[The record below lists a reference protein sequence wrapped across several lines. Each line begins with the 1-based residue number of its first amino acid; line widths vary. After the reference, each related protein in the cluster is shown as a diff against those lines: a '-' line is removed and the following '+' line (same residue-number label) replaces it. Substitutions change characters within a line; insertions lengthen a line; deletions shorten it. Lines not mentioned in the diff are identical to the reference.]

1 MTLCRNWVI
10 AITTGIMLLLGFAG
24 QAAAVP
30 QPQVDAINSLWDR
43 YDLPVAAHD
52 MNRAWVWG
60 NRFPVLYT
68 WTYEPYA
75 GASTADIGSHIE
87 LYGQRL
93 ITYSDKG
100 RMETSDQTITNAA
113 PWNVTSGL
121 LVEELMT
128 GKLQLGDDDFQQ
140 RLPADIPVAGDPDST
155 VTPTYA
161 TLATLRSRAPLLNG
175 APITQTV
182 APDGSIAENSSEMD
196 DAVTATDVGSPTQ
209 HTIAS
214 VFWAYLNSSGPV
226 MVGVDCIGVNDTDC
240 RPVYQN
246 EKLFLNPFY
255 ITGYPLTE
263 AYWTKAKVAGTV
275 KDVLLQCFER
285 RCLTYTPD
293 NPDGW
298 KVEFG
303 NVGQHYYAWRYG
315 TRPWE

>member
-1 MTLCRNWVI
+1 MTRCRNGVTTLTL
-10 AITTGIMLLLGFAG
+10 AIGLLMGCAG
-24 QAAAVP
+24 QVAAVP
-30 QPQVDAINSLWDR
+30 QPQVEAINSLWNR
-43 YDLPVAAHD
+43 SDLPVAAHD
-52 MNRAWVWG
+52 VNRAWVWG
-60 NRFPVLYT
+60 NEFPVSYS
-68 WTYEPYA
+68 WMYEPYE
-75 GASTADIGSHIE
+75 GASTADIGRHIE
-87 LYGQRL
+87 LTGQRL
-93 ITYSDKG
+93 IVYADKG
-100 RMETSDQTITNAA
+100 RMETSDQTITNAV

-128 GKLQLGDDDFQQ
+128 GKLQLGDTTFQQ
-140 RLPADIPVAGDPDST
+140 RQPAAIPVAGDPDST

-161 TLATLRSRAPLLNG
+161 TLATLRSQAPLLNG
-175 APITQTV
+175 ASITQTL
-182 APDGSIAENSSEMD
+182 APDGSVAENAGGMH
-196 DAVTATDVGSPTQ
+196 DAVTTIDVGAPTQ

-226 MVGVDCIGVNDTDC
+226 MVGGECVGVNGTDC
-240 RPVYQN
+240 HPVYQN

-293 NPDGW
+293 NPAGW
-298 KVEFG
+298 QVEFG